1 LRKPGSTRFAVAWRG
16 AKPVVL
22 PELRLD
28 SLRRALGAEAVFA
41 GDPTGTPAEL
51 EVAVYGLA
59 GKRSNV
65 TPLG

>member
-1 LRKPGSTRFAVAWRG
+1 
-16 AKPVVL
+16 VL

-41 GDPTGTPAEL
+41 GDPIGTPAEL

-59 GKRSNV
+59 GKRGNV